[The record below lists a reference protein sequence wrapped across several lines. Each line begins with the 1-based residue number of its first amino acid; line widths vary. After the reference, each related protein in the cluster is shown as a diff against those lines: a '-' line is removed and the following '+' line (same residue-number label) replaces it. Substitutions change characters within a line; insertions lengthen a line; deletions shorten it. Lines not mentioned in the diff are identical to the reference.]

1 MEQWFGEVG
10 LLGLYFFAIWGL
22 YQNGESIKREW
33 RWNKEKKEGYNLD
46 FPGLRETLSGD
57 EWPNHVDKHFSKK
70 EKLNFRFFVATIF
83 IGGAILTY
91 FGVRV

>member
-10 LLGLYFFAIWGL
+10 LLGLYFLAIWGL
-22 YQNGESIKREW
+22 LKNEKSIEREW
-33 RWNKEKKEGYNLD
+33 RLNKEKKEGYNLD

-57 EWPNHVDKHFSKK
+57 EWLNHVDKHFSKK
-70 EKLNFRFFVATIF
+70 EKLNLRFVVATIF

>member
-10 LLGLYFFAIWGL
+10 LLGLYFLAIWGL
-22 YQNGESIKREW
+22 SKNEESIKREW
-33 RWNKEKKEGYNLD
+33 RLNKEKKEGYNLD

-57 EWPNHVDKHFSKK
+57 EWINHVDKHFSKK
-70 EKLNFRFFVATIF
+70 EKLNLRFLVATIF
-83 IGGAILTY
+83 IGGAIITY